1 MRYEALSHAKQ
12 SLELKPKWWWRAYHS
27 IGCAYHPFNKY
38 SKAFFNFDKAL
49 AIEPTNKGV
58 KAARHESKFKLWI
71 EKRSEHLD
79 ERSSPQTTEQL
90 LEKNNKNG
98 LRVRP
103 EMFKKMDKI
112 VDLMD
117 NSEGDVV
124 RGHRYYD
131 GMTAFRQDY
140 EMAAKYFGKAAKQ
153 PPKKFMDL
161 PKILVSLRLN
171 VL

>member
-1 MRYEALSHAKQ
+1 
-12 SLELKPKWWWRAYHS
+12 
-27 IGCAYHPFNKY
+27 
-38 SKAFFNFDKAL
+38 
-49 AIEPTNKGV
+49 
-58 KAARHESKFKLWI
+58 
-71 EKRSEHLD
+71 
-79 ERSSPQTTEQL
+79 
-90 LEKNNKNG
+90 
-98 LRVRP
+98 
-103 EMFKKMDKI
+103 MFKKMDKI